1 MNLERALRVTAILGT
16 LMLTAA
22 SAPAADSPA
31 VVTSLTGTL
40 KISQNIPCSGVVN
53 VTTTVSG
60 GRIELSPAEGIDVTG
75 GKQFSLSRA
84 TLTFTPF
91 SASGNCGVFSGS
103 QNYTEVAVQ
112 LMKGAPFLA
121 TPAGGGVYNVT
132 IPKTAIE
139 FYEASIVNSG
149 PETGYFQPDQDVT
162 GTIDLVNGTVSLHV
176 VIATSVRFREGCVN
190 NSCIIDET
198 DSGTLTADVSG
209 VIAFPDSDGD
219 GVPDRSD
226 NCRFVPNPTQTPVLT
241 PSVTPPANVTLASC
255 LDHHIGWAQ
264 AADVCDGGPVTIS
277 NNAPALFSAGANTV
291 KWTAVDAKNRSNFAN
306 QIVTVVDTT
315 PPLVSCTG
323 AAPPG
328 GAFQV
333 SASDICGVVT
343 IRLGS
348 YVLGNGETVKIEET
362 GNSEV
367 RLIGT
372 VGPDHIRFFHVGKGG
387 AVVTATDGSGNTAS
401 AVCR

>member
-1 MNLERALRVTAILGT
+1 MNLERALRVSVVLGT
-16 LMLTAA
+16 LVFTAA
-22 SAPAADSPA
+22 SAPAADLPS

-40 KISQNIPCSGVVN
+40 QISQNIPCSGTVN

-60 GRIELSPAEGIDVTG
+60 GRIELTPAEGIDVTG

-91 SASGNCGVFSGS
+91 SASGSCGIFSGT

-112 LMKGAPFLA
+112 LMKGATFVA
-121 TPAGGGVYNVT
+121 APASPGVYNVT
-132 IPKTAIE
+132 IPKSAIE
-139 FYEASIVNSG
+139 FYEASTVNSG

-162 GTIDLVNGTVSLHV
+162 GTINLGSGTVALHV
-176 VIATSVRFREGCVN
+176 VIATKVRFREGCIN
-190 NSCIIDET
+190 DSCVIDESDT
-198 DSGTLTADVSG
+198 GTLTADVSG

-226 NCRFVPNPTQTPVLT
+226 NCRFVPNPSQAPVLT
-241 PSVTPPANVTLASC
+241 PSVTAPANVTLASC
-255 LDHHIGWAQ
+255 VDHRIGWAQ
-264 AADVCDGGPVTIS
+264 AADVCDGGAVTIS
-277 NNAPALFSAGANTV
+277 NNAPALFSAGPNTV
-291 KWTAVDAKNRSNFAN
+291 TWTAVDAKNRSNFAN
-306 QIVTVVDTT
+306 QTVTVVDTT

-333 SASDICGVVT
+333 SASDICGAVT

-348 YVLGNGETVKIEET
+348 YVLGNGEIVKIEET
-362 GNSEV
+362 GKSEV

-372 VGPDHIRFFHVGKGG
+372 VGPDNIRFFHVGKGG